1 MAVTRTKR
9 KMSKL
14 KVMRVMVGLAA
25 GPKDIML
32 CPAMLPLSD
41 LTEPLLGFFGL
52 VAVVRLEARRMMKK
66 TRAAR
71 AMRQWEAEMKLQP
84 AGWP

>member
-1 MAVTRTKR
+1 MTMAVTRTKR
-9 KMSKL
+9 KMTML

-25 GPKDIML
+25 GPKEETML
-32 CPAMLPLSD
+32 WPAMLPLSD

-52 VAVVRLEARRMMKK
+52 VAVLLQAKRMMKK

-71 AMRQWEAEMKLQP
+71 AMRQ
-84 AGWP
+84 

>member
-1 MAVTRTKR
+1 M
-9 KMSKL
+9 
-14 KVMRVMVGLAA
+14 AA
-25 GPKDIML
+25 GPKEETML

-52 VAVVRLEARRMMKK
+52 VVVVALRLEARRMMKK

-71 AMRQWEAEMKLQP
+71 ARRQWEAEMKLQP